1 MSFFRFARRAAATL
15 ARQLRSRV
23 QGNLGL
29 GAWAERQEPM
39 GLPCIV
45 QAAGRPFPPPRA
57 RPVISGV
64 VDFVGYA
71 PVFSAA
77 SISVYGPRDGAEL
90 SLKARV
96 QTISTWIW
104 QEQAMNWDRVEG
116 NWKEFKGKAQQKWGK
131 LTNDDLDVIEGKRTE
146 LAGRLQQRYGVA
158 KDEAERD
165 IDTWLNGVN

>member
-1 MSFFRFARRAAATL
+1 
-15 ARQLRSRV
+15 
-23 QGNLGL
+23 
-29 GAWAERQEPM
+29 M

-45 QAAGRPFPPPRA
+45 VAAGRPIPPPRA

-77 SISVYGPRDGAEL
+77 IISVYRPWHGAEL
-90 SLKARV
+90 SLEARV
-96 QTISTWIW
+96 QAISTSIW

-116 NWKEFKGKAQQKWGK
+116 NWKEFKGKAQQQWGK

-158 KDEAERD
+158 KDDAERQ
-165 IDTWLNGVN
+165 IDTWLTGANCRVLSFANCASAASRRRLRPASDS